1 MPKVYARALS
11 EVAEELDR
19 ALRKYSAF
27 NTAHEGI
34 AVIQEELDELWDEVK
49 RKPKK
54 RRLKRMERE
63 AVQLAAMAIR
73 FRLECCK

>member
-1 MPKVYARALS
+1 MAKVYARELR

-19 ALRKYSAF
+19 ALRKYDRF
-27 NTAHEGI
+27 NSPHEGI

-54 RRLKRMERE
+54 RRLKRMEHE
-63 AVQLAAMAIR
+63 AVQLAAMALR

>member
-1 MPKVYARALS
+1 MAKVYARALQ

-19 ALRKYSAF
+19 ALRKYSSF

-34 AVIQEELDELWDEVK
+34 AVIQEELEELWDEVK

-63 AVQLAAMAIR
+63 AVQLAAKAIR